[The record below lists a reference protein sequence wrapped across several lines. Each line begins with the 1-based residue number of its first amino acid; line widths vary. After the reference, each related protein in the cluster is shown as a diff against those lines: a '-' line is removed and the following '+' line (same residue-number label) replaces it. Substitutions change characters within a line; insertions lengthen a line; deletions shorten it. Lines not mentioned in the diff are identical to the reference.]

1 MALSEA
7 EQHWRDEAIA
17 AMQHAAEVLE
27 SYQHLVPT
35 MAREAERFCA
45 ERILTER
52 LRNYWHGAGATLRQV
67 ERHLPAN
74 HAEAAPKLRRLVQAP
89 T

>member
-7 EQHWRDEAIA
+7 EQHWRDEAIE
-17 AMQHAAEVLE
+17 AMRRAAEVLE

-35 MAREAERFCA
+35 MAREAERFCT

-52 LRNYWHGAGATLRQV
+52 LRNYWSGAGSALRQV
-67 ERHLPAN
+67 ERHLPPN
-74 HAEAAPKLRRLVQAP
+74 HADVLPKLRGLVEAP